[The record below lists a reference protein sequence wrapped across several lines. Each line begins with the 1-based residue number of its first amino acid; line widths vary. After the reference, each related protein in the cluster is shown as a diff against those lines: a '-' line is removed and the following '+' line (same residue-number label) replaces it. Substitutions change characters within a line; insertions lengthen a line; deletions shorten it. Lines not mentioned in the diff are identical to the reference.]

1 MTGHEPDGRTGP
13 DQRSGGPVDH
23 DRIDELLAAH
33 ALHALDG
40 DDLREAERL
49 LAEHLPEC
57 DRCRETV
64 EGFRGITAELAL
76 GSRPASPPEM
86 LLPRLR
92 RETLALPV
100 DVEQQAPSKPR
111 RAVGSWL
118 SAAAALTLVG
128 LVLWNAFLH
137 VRLGDVRDRQGRI
150 AQVTHFMAQPDAQTV
165 ALESLRPSTRVL
177 LGYREAEVALF
188 GTDVT
193 PPARGHV
200 YRVWV
205 GRGDRDFVHMRDF
218 VPDEG
223 LVALL
228 LRFDL
233 RRFDQILITE
243 EREGV
248 HAMAPN
254 GAPRWTATL
263 HAEPAGAGADVEA

>member
-1 MTGHEPDGRTGP
+1 MTGYEPDGPMGP
-13 DQRSGGPVDH
+13 ASRSGGPIDH
-23 DRIDELLAAH
+23 DRVDELLAAH

-57 DRCRETV
+57 ERCRETV
-64 EGFRGITAELAL
+64 EGFRGITADLAL
-76 GSRPASPPEM
+76 GSRPASPPQM

-100 DVEQQAPSKPR
+100 DAEERPSRPS

-118 SAAAALTLVG
+118 SAVAALTLVG
-128 LVLWNAFLH
+128 LILWNAFLH
-137 VRLGDVRDRQGRI
+137 VSLGDVRDRQGRI

-165 ALESLRPSTRVL
+165 ALDSLRPSPRVL
-177 LGYREAEVALF
+177 MGYREAEVALF
-188 GTDVT
+188 GTDVRS
-193 PPARGHV
+193 PARGHV

-205 GRGDRDFVHMRDF
+205 GRGDRDFQWVHDF

-228 LRFDL
+228 VGFDA
-233 RRFDQILITE
+233 RRFDEILITE
-243 EREGV
+243 EREGG
-248 HAMAPN
+248 HGKAPN
-254 GAPRWTATL
+254 GAPRWSATL
-263 HAEPAGAGADVEA
+263 HTEPAGAGADVEA

>member
-1 MTGHEPDGRTGP
+1 MTGHEPDGRERPGE
-13 DQRSGGPVDH
+13 RSGAPIDH
-23 DRIDELLAAH
+23 ARIDELMAAH
-33 ALHALDG
+33 ALHSLDG
-40 DDLREAERL
+40 ADLREAERL
-49 LAEHLPEC
+49 LAEHLPGCE
-57 DRCRETV
+57 RCRDNV
-64 EGFRGITAELAL
+64 AGFRGITADLAL
-76 GSRPASPPEM
+76 GSRPAAPPQM

-100 DVEQQAPSKPR
+100 DEQPAAPSRPR
-111 RAVGSWL
+111 RAIGSWL
-118 SAAAALTLVG
+118 SAAAALMLVG
-128 LVLWNAFLH
+128 LILWNAFLH

-165 ALESLRPSTRVL
+165 ALESLRPSPRVL

-193 PPARGHV
+193 SPARGHV

-205 GRGDRDFVHMRDF
+205 GHGDRDFFHVGDF
-218 VPDEG
+218 VPDDG

-228 LRFDL
+228 LTFDA

-248 HAMAPN
+248 EGASPN
-254 GAPRWTATL
+254 GAPRWSATL
-263 HAEPAGAGADVEA
+263 RERPGGAGAETA